1 MINLALLDLS
11 GNQLANLPGSLSTLC
26 TESLDLSKNRLGVAG
41 AQVIASLVGKNKKL
55 KNLRY
60 SPPTPHPPMS
70 FETEETYLFF
80 LFLFFFLPWTSLTE
94 NQFFVEGTTVILA
107 KMTEVM
113 RLGALRLEQLR

>member
-60 SPPTPHPPMS
+60 SPPTPHP
-70 FETEETYLFF
+70 YVVR
-80 LFLFFFLPWTSLTE
+80 
-94 NQFFVEGTTVILA
+94 N
-107 KMTEVM
+107 
-113 RLGALRLEQLR
+113 